1 MDGSRFASS
10 LDAALLYG
18 LAWERDVMFSAVET
32 VSLEEALYGLGLC
45 SRIDGV
51 FRLDVL
57 DGEMCD

>member
-51 FRLDVL
+51 FRLDV
-57 DGEMCD
+57 